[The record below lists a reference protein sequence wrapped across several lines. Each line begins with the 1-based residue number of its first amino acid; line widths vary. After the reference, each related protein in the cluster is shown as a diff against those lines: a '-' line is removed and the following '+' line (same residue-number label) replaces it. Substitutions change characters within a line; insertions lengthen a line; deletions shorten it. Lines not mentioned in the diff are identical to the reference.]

1 MSRLVE
7 NETDAI
13 DTCKQTRRWEGVF
26 GPPSWTRVWIYI
38 VLKLI
43 IYFSIYLDQ
52 ILNYII
58 NQSD

>member
-26 GPPSWTRVWIYI
+26 GPPSWTRV
-38 VLKLI
+38 
-43 IYFSIYLDQ
+43 
-52 ILNYII
+52 
-58 NQSD
+58 